1 MTTYIFK
8 IITLLGGLALFL
20 FGMDVMGKAL
30 ERQAG
35 GKLQTILAKMS
46 SNVFKGFLLG
56 LGVTA
61 VIQSS
66 SATTVMVVGFVNS
79 GIMTLKQAVG
89 VIMGSNIG
97 TTVTA
102 WILSL
107 SGLEGDSF
115 LIKLFK
121 PSTLAPL
128 IGVIGV
134 VMYMG
139 KNEKRKG
146 IGTICLGFMALMTG
160 MDIMGDSMEFLESE
174 PWFAQLMISFSN
186 PIIGIIGIVMYMGKN
201 EKRRGIGTICLGF
214 MALMTGMDL
223 MSSSMS
229 FLKSEAWFADLMISF
244 TNPVL
249 GILFGAVLTAVI
261 QSSSASVGILQGLCV
276 TGAVTYGAAIPIILG
291 QNIGTCITAIMGAIG
306 ANRNARRTAMVHLLF
321 NVVGAVMFAVVFYG
335 LGMVIE
341 WSFLE
346 ESVQAWDISL
356 IHTAFNIVATA
367 VLMPM
372 NGLLVKLAYL
382 IIPHEYT
389 PQKEELLDERL
400 LATPAVAVQRAH
412 EIAGEMA
419 SDAAK
424 AMEKAMGLT
433 KVFDAAILEE
443 VTALEDKTDRYED
456 ALNTYLVK
464 LSAMNLSVHDNRILN
479 TLLYTVSDIE
489 RMADHAMAI
498 AKAAQEMA
506 EKKIEFSSQAR
517 GELAVLEQAVL
528 DIVNRTVAAYGSFD
542 LGSAVKIEPQEQ
554 VVDALVREVKSRHVR
569 RLRDGKCTVEY
580 GFVLED
586 LLTACERTADHCS
599 NIAVEMLQ
607 VSEGKL
613 EAHEYLNAL
622 KAGELH
628 ESAAFSER
636 FARYKAQYAF
646 PEE

>member
-8 IITLLGGLALFL
+8 IITLLGGLSLFL

-35 GKLQTILAKMS
+35 GRLQTILAKMS

-128 IGVIGV
+128 IGIIGV

-139 KNEKRKG
+139 KNEKRRG

-186 PIIGIIGIVMYMGKN
+186 PIIGI
-201 EKRRGIGTICLGF
+201 
-214 MALMTGMDL
+214 
-223 MSSSMS
+223 
-229 FLKSEAWFADLMISF
+229 
-244 TNPVL
+244 
-249 GILFGAVLTAVI
+249 LFGAGLTAII

-321 NVVGAVMFAVVFYG
+321 NVVGVTIFVVVFYG
-335 LGMVIE
+335 LGLFVD
-341 WSFLE
+341 WKFLTDAAA
-346 ESVQAWDISL
+346 AWDIAV
-356 IHTAFNIVATA
+356 IHTCFNIAATA
-367 VLMPM
+367 VLMPL

-433 KVFDAAILEE
+433 KRFDAAVLEQ

-498 AKAAQEMA
+498 ARAAQEMA
-506 EKKIEFSSQAR
+506 EKKIEFSQQAR

-528 DIVNRTVAAYGSFD
+528 DIVNRTVAAYRSFD
-542 LGSAVKIEPQEQ
+542 LGNAVKIEPQEQ

-569 RLRDGKCTVEY
+569 RLRDGLCTVEY

-599 NIAVEMLQ
+599 NMAVEMIQ

>member
-1 MTTYIFK
+1 MTAYIFK

-20 FGMDVMGKAL
+20 FGMDIMGKAL

-128 IGVIGV
+128 IGMIGIIL
-134 VMYMG
+134 YMG
-139 KNEKRKG
+139 KSEKK
-146 IGTICLGFMALMTG
+146 
-160 MDIMGDSMEFLESE
+160 
-174 PWFAQLMISFSN
+174 
-186 PIIGIIGIVMYMGKN
+186 
-201 EKRRGIGTICLGF
+201 RGIGTIMLGF

-244 TNPVL
+244 TNPVV

-261 QSSSASVGILQGLCV
+261 QSSSASVGILQGLCS
-276 TGAVTYGAAIPIILG
+276 TGVVTYGAAIPIILG
-291 QNIGTCITAIMGAIG
+291 QNIGTCVTAIMGAIG

-321 NVVGAVMFAVVFYG
+321 NVVGAVMFAVIFYG
-335 LGMVIE
+335 MGIFIE
-341 WSFLE
+341 WKFLSD
-346 ESVQAWDISL
+346 SVQAWDISV
-356 IHTAFNIVATA
+356 IHTGFNLIATA

-372 NGLLVKLAYL
+372 NGLLVKMAYL
-382 IIPHEYT
+382 LVPEV
-389 PQKEELLDERL
+389 KEPEKNELLDSRL

-419 SDAAK
+419 ADAAK
-424 AMEKAMGLT
+424 AMHLAMGLT
-433 KVFDAAILEE
+433 KKFESGVMEQVVE
-443 VTALEDKTDRYED
+443 LEDKTDRYED
-456 ALNTYLVK
+456 ALNTYLVR
-464 LSAMNLSVHDNRILN
+464 LSGMNLSAHDNRILN
-479 TLLYTVSDIE
+479 TLLYSISDIE
-489 RMADHAMAI
+489 RMADHALAV
-498 AKAAQEMA
+498 AKAALEME
-506 EKKIEFSSQAR
+506 EKKITFSCQAK

-528 DIVNRTVAAYGSFD
+528 DIVDRTVAAYNSFD
-542 LGSAVKIEPQEQ
+542 REQAARIEPREQ

-569 RLRDGKCTVEY
+569 RLRDGLCTVEY

-607 VSEGKL
+607 VAEGKL

-622 KAGELH
+622 KAGELQ
-628 ESAAFSER
+628 ESAAFAEQ
-636 FARYKAQYAF
+636 FARYKARYTF
-646 PEE
+646 PEEA

>member
-1 MTTYIFK
+1 MTAYIFK

-115 LIKLFK
+115 IIKLFK

-128 IGVIGV
+128 IGIIGV
-134 VMYMG
+134 ILYMG

-146 IGTICLGFMALMTG
+146 IGTIMLGFMALMTG

-186 PIIGIIGIVMYMGKN
+186 PIV
-201 EKRRGIGTICLGF
+201 
-214 MALMTGMDL
+214 
-223 MSSSMS
+223 
-229 FLKSEAWFADLMISF
+229 
-244 TNPVL
+244 
-249 GILFGAVLTAVI
+249 GILFGAGLTAII
-261 QSSSASVGILQGLCV
+261 QSSSASVGILQGLCG
-276 TGAVTYGAAIPIILG
+276 TGVVTYGSAIPIILG

-321 NVVGAVMFAVVFYG
+321 NVVGVLIFVVAFYG
-335 LGMVIE
+335 MGMFID
-341 WSFLE
+341 WKFLSE
-346 ESVQAWDISL
+346 TAAAWDIAV
-356 IHTAFNIVATA
+356 IHTCFNVAATI
-367 VLMPM
+367 VLMPL
-372 NGLLVKLAYL
+372 NGMLVKLAYL
-382 IIPHEYT
+382 FIPKEQT
-389 PQKEELLDERL
+389 PQKVELLDERL
-400 LATPAVAVQRAH
+400 LATPAVAVQRAQK
-412 EIAGEMA
+412 IAGEMA
-419 SDAAK
+419 ADAAK
-424 AMEKAMGLT
+424 AMHLAMGLT
-433 KVFDAAILEE
+433 KKFDAAVMEQVME
-443 VTALEDKTDRYED
+443 LEDKTDRYED
-456 ALNTYLVK
+456 ALGTYLVK
-464 LSAMNLSVHDNRILN
+464 LSGMNLSVSDNRILN

-498 AKAAQEMA
+498 AKAGLEME
-506 EKKIEFSSQAR
+506 EKKIEFSNQAK

-528 DIVNRTVAAYGSFD
+528 DIVDRTVAAYGNFD
-542 LGSAVKIEPQEQ
+542 REQAIKIEPQEQ

-569 RLRDGKCTVEY
+569 RLRDGLCTVEY

-599 NIAVEMLQ
+599 NVAVEMLQ
-607 VSEGKL
+607 VAEGKL

-622 KAGELH
+622 KAGELY
-628 ESAAFSER
+628 ESAAFAEQ
-636 FARYKAQYAF
+636 FARYKAKYAF
-646 PEE
+646 PEET

>member
-8 IITLLGGLALFL
+8 IITLLGGLSLFL

-139 KNEKRKG
+139 KNEKRRG

-186 PIIGIIGIVMYMGKN
+186 PI
-201 EKRRGIGTICLGF
+201 
-214 MALMTGMDL
+214 
-223 MSSSMS
+223 
-229 FLKSEAWFADLMISF
+229 
-244 TNPVL
+244 L
-249 GILFGAVLTAVI
+249 GILFGAGLTAII

-321 NVVGAVMFAVVFYG
+321 NVVGVTIFVILFYG
-335 LGMVIE
+335 LGLFID
-341 WSFLE
+341 WKFLTDAAA
-346 ESVQAWDISL
+346 AWDIAV
-356 IHTAFNIVATA
+356 IHTCFNVAATA

-382 IIPHEYT
+382 FIPAEHT

-424 AMEKAMGLT
+424 AMELAMGLT
-433 KVFDAAILEE
+433 KRFDAAVLEQ

-506 EKKIEFSSQAR
+506 EKKIEFSHQSR

-528 DIVNRTVAAYGSFD
+528 DIVSRTVAAYGSFD
-542 LGSAVKIEPQEQ
+542 LENAVKIEPQEQ
-554 VVDALVREVKSRHVR
+554 VVDTLVREVKSRHVR
-569 RLRDGKCTVEY
+569 RLRDGLCTVEY

>member
-1 MTTYIFK
+1 MTAYIFK
-8 IITLLGGLALFL
+8 IISLLGGLALFL

-115 LIKLFK
+115 IIKFFK

-128 IGVIGV
+128 IAIFGI
-134 VMYMG
+134 MLYMG
-139 KNEKRKG
+139 KSEKKRG
-146 IGTICLGFMALMTG
+146 IGTIMLGFMALMTG
-160 MDIMGDSMEFLESE
+160 MDIM
-174 PWFAQLMISFSN
+174 
-186 PIIGIIGIVMYMGKN
+186 
-201 EKRRGIGTICLGF
+201 
-214 MALMTGMDL
+214 
-223 MSSSMS
+223 SSSMS
-229 FLKSEAWFADLMISF
+229 FLKTEAWFADLMISF
-244 TNPVL
+244 SNPLL
-249 GILFGAVLTAVI
+249 GILFGALLTAII
-261 QSSSASVGILQGLCV
+261 QSSSASVGILHSLCV
-276 TGAVTYGAAIPIILG
+276 TGAVTYGSAIPIILG
-291 QNIGTCITAIMGAIG
+291 QNIGTCITAIMGSIG
-306 ANRNARRTAMVHLLF
+306 ANRNARRAAMVHLLF

-335 LGMVIE
+335 LGLFIE
-341 WSFLE
+341 WQFLDE
-346 ESVQAWDISL
+346 AVAAWDIAV
-356 IHTAFNIVATA
+356 IHTCFNVVATA

-372 NGLLVKLAYL
+372 NGLLVKLAYVL
-382 IIPHEYT
+382 VPHQEA
-389 PQKEELLDERL
+389 PQKIELLDARL

-419 SDAAK
+419 SDASR
-424 AMEKAMGLT
+424 AMHLAMGLT
-433 KVFDAAILEE
+433 KKFDPDVMQQVIE
-443 VTALEDKTDRYED
+443 LEDKTDRYQD
-456 ALNTYLVK
+456 ALGTYLLN
-464 LSAMNLSVHDNRILN
+464 LSGTNLSVQDNRILN

-498 AKAAQEMA
+498 AKAAREME
-506 EKKIEFSSQAR
+506 EKNIEFSRQAKS
-517 GELAVLEQAVL
+517 ELEVLEQAVL
-528 DIVNRTVAAYGSFD
+528 DIVDRTVVAYGNFD
-542 LGSAVKIEPQEQ
+542 RDQALKIEPREQ
-554 VVDALVREVKSRHVR
+554 VVDTLVKEVKSRHVR
-569 RLRDGKCTVEY
+569 RLRDGLCTVEY

-586 LLTACERTADHCS
+586 LLTACKRTADHCS
-599 NIAVEMLQ
+599 NVAVEMLQ
-607 VSEGKL
+607 VTEGKL

-628 ESAAFSER
+628 ESAAFAEQ

-646 PEE
+646 PDEQ

>member
-1 MTTYIFK
+1 MTSYLFK
-8 IITLLGGLALFL
+8 IISLLGGLSLFL
-20 FGMDVMGKAL
+20 FGMDVMGKSL
-30 ERQAG
+30 ERSAG

-56 LGVTA
+56 MGVTA

-79 GIMTLKQAVG
+79 GIMTLNQAIG

-115 LIKLFK
+115 LIKFFK

-128 IGVIGV
+128 IGILGIVL
-134 VMYMG
+134 YMG
-139 KNEKRKG
+139 KSEKKKNL
-146 IGTICLGFMALMTG
+146 GTIM
-160 MDIMGDSMEFLESE
+160 
-174 PWFAQLMISFSN
+174 
-186 PIIGIIGIVMYMGKN
+186 
-201 EKRRGIGTICLGF
+201 LGF

-244 TNPVL
+244 TNPIV
-249 GILFGAVLTAVI
+249 GILFGALLTAVI
-261 QSSSASVGILQGLCV
+261 QSSSASIGILQGLCV

-335 LGMVIE
+335 IGLFIP
-341 WSFLE
+341 WQFLNDP
-346 ESVQAWDISL
+346 VQAWDISL
-356 IHTAFNIVATA
+356 VHTAFNLVATA

-382 IIPHEYT
+382 FVPREQD
-389 PQKEELLDERL
+389 PQKMELLDERL

-412 EIAGEMA
+412 AIAVEM
-419 SDAAK
+419 STDAAEAMHF
-424 AMEKAMGLT
+424 AMELT
-433 KVFDAAILEE
+433 RKFDPEIMEQ
-443 VTALEDKTDRYED
+443 VVALEDKTDRYQD
-456 ALNTYLVK
+456 ALGTYLVK
-464 LSAMNLSVHDNRILN
+464 LSGTNLSLHDNRILN

-498 AKAAQEMA
+498 AKAAQEMQ
-506 EKKIEFSSQAR
+506 EKNIVFSDQAKS
-517 GELAVLEQAVL
+517 ELAVLEQAVL
-528 DIVNRTVAAYGSFD
+528 DIVERTVAAYGTFD
-542 LGSAVKIEPQEQ
+542 LEQAIKIEPQEQ
-554 VVDALVREVKSRHVR
+554 VVDALVREIKSRHVR
-569 RLRDGKCTVEY
+569 RLRDGLCTVEY

-599 NIAVEMLQ
+599 NMAVEMLQ
-607 VSEGKL
+607 VAEGKL

-628 ESAAFSER
+628 ESAAFTER
-636 FARYKAQYAF
+636 FARYKAQYQF
-646 PEE
+646 PEEN

>member
-1 MTTYIFK
+1 MTAYIFK

-115 LIKLFK
+115 LIKFFK

-128 IGVIGV
+128 IAIFGIAL
-134 VMYMG
+134 YMG
-139 KNEKRKG
+139 KSEKK
-146 IGTICLGFMALMTG
+146 
-160 MDIMGDSMEFLESE
+160 
-174 PWFAQLMISFSN
+174 
-186 PIIGIIGIVMYMGKN
+186 
-201 EKRRGIGTICLGF
+201 RGIGTIMLGF

-229 FLKSEAWFADLMISF
+229 FLKNEAWFADLMISF
-244 TNPVL
+244 SNPIL
-249 GILFGAVLTAVI
+249 GIAFGAILTAII

-321 NVVGAVMFAVVFYG
+321 NVVGATMFAAIFYG
-335 LGMVIE
+335 IGLFVEWEFLGD
-341 WSFLE
+341 
-346 ESVQAWDISL
+346 SVQAWDISV
-356 IHTAFNIVATA
+356 IHTCFNVVATA
-367 VLMPM
+367 VLIPM
-372 NGLLVKLAYL
+372 NGLLVKLAYIL
-382 IIPHEYT
+382 VPHQEV
-389 PQKEELLDERL
+389 PQKEELLDVRL

-412 EIAGEMA
+412 EIATEMA
-419 SDAAK
+419 ADAAE
-424 AMEKAMGLT
+424 AMRMAVGLT
-433 KVFDAAILEE
+433 MKFDEGILEQVVE
-443 VTALEDKTDRYED
+443 LEDKTDHYED
-456 ALNTYLVK
+456 ALGTYLVK
-464 LSAMNLSVHDNRILN
+464 LSNMNLSVADNRILN

-489 RMADHAMAI
+489 RMADHAMAV
-498 AKAAQEMA
+498 AKAAEEMK
-506 EKKIEFSSQAR
+506 EKEMNFSKQAM
-517 GELAVLEQAVL
+517 GELAVLGQAVVDLL
-528 DIVNRTVAAYGSFD
+528 DRTVDAYKSFD
-542 LGSAVKIEPQEQ
+542 FAQAMKIEPQEE
-554 VVDALVREVKSRHVR
+554 VVDDLVREIKSRHVR
-569 RLRDGKCTVEY
+569 RLRDGLCTVEY

-599 NIAVEMLQ
+599 NVAVEMLQ
-607 VSEGKL
+607 VAEGKL

-622 KAGELH
+622 KAGELR
-628 ESAAFSER
+628 ESAAFNKR

-646 PEE
+646 PDEN

>member
-1 MTTYIFK
+1 MTAYIFK

-115 LIKLFK
+115 IIKLFK

-128 IGVIGV
+128 IGIIGV
-134 VMYMG
+134 ILYMG

-146 IGTICLGFMALMTG
+146 IGTIMLGFMALMTG

-186 PIIGIIGIVMYMGKN
+186 PIV
-201 EKRRGIGTICLGF
+201 
-214 MALMTGMDL
+214 
-223 MSSSMS
+223 
-229 FLKSEAWFADLMISF
+229 
-244 TNPVL
+244 
-249 GILFGAVLTAVI
+249 GILFGAGLTAII
-261 QSSSASVGILQGLCV
+261 QSSSASVGILQGLCG
-276 TGAVTYGAAIPIILG
+276 TGVVTYGSAIPIILG

-321 NVVGAVMFAVVFYG
+321 NVVGVLIFVVAFYG
-335 LGMVIE
+335 MGMFID
-341 WSFLE
+341 WKFLSE
-346 ESVQAWDISL
+346 TAAAWDIAV
-356 IHTAFNIVATA
+356 IHTCFNVAATI
-367 VLMPM
+367 VLMPL
-372 NGLLVKLAYL
+372 NGMLVKLAYL
-382 IIPHEYT
+382 FIPKEQT
-389 PQKEELLDERL
+389 PQKVELLDERL

-412 EIAGEMA
+412 EIASEMA
-419 SDAAK
+419 ADAAK
-424 AMEKAMGLT
+424 AMHLAMGLT
-433 KVFDAAILEE
+433 KQFDAGIMDQVVE
-443 VTALEDKTDRYED
+443 LEDKTDQYED
-456 ALNTYLVK
+456 ALGTYLVK
-464 LSAMNLSVHDNRILN
+464 LSGMNLSVSDNRILN

-489 RMADHAMAI
+489 RMADHAMAV
-498 AKAAQEMA
+498 AKAAHEIEQ
-506 EKKIEFSSQAR
+506 KKIEFSKQAK
-517 GELAVLEQAVL
+517 GELAILEQAVL
-528 DIVNRTVAAYGSFD
+528 DIVDRTISAYGSFD
-542 LGSAVKIEPQEQ
+542 LAQAIKIEPQEQ

-569 RLRDGKCTVEY
+569 RLRDGLCTVEY

-599 NIAVEMLQ
+599 NVAVEMLQ
-607 VSEGKL
+607 VAEGKL

-622 KAGELH
+622 KAGELY
-628 ESAAFSER
+628 ESAAFTER

-646 PEE
+646 PEEN

>member
-1 MTTYIFK
+1 MTTYFFK

-20 FGMDVMGKAL
+20 FGMDTMGKAL

-46 SNVFKGFLLG
+46 GTVWKGFLLG
-56 LGVTA
+56 AAVTA

-89 VIMGSNIG
+89 VIMGSNVG

-115 LIKLFK
+115 LIKFFK

-128 IGVIGV
+128 IGIIGIV
-134 VMYMG
+134 LYMG
-139 KNEKRKG
+139 KSEKRKG
-146 IGTICLGFMALMTG
+146 IGTIM
-160 MDIMGDSMEFLESE
+160 
-174 PWFAQLMISFSN
+174 
-186 PIIGIIGIVMYMGKN
+186 
-201 EKRRGIGTICLGF
+201 LGF

-229 FLKSEAWFADLMISF
+229 FLKTESWFADLMISF
-244 TNPVL
+244 TNPIV

-291 QNIGTCITAIMGAIG
+291 QNIGTCVTAMMGAIG

-321 NVVGAVMFAVVFYG
+321 NVVGVVMFVIIFYG
-335 LGMVIE
+335 LGLVID
-341 WSFLE
+341 WKFLGD
-346 ESVQAWDISL
+346 SVQAWDVSV
-356 IHTAFNIVATA
+356 IHTGFNLIATA
-367 VLMPM
+367 VLLPM
-372 NGLLVKLAYL
+372 NGLLVKLAYVV
-382 IIPHEYT
+382 IPSEQT

-412 EIAGEMA
+412 EIAGQMA
-419 SDAAK
+419 ADAAE
-424 AMEKAMGLT
+424 AMRLSIGLT
-433 KVFDAAILEE
+433 KKFEPAVMEQ
-443 VTALEDKTDRYED
+443 VVALEDRTDRYED
-456 ALNTYLVK
+456 ALGTYLVK
-464 LSAMNLSVHDNRILN
+464 LSNMNLSVRDNRILN
-479 TLLYTVSDIE
+479 TMLYTISDIE
-489 RMADHAMAI
+489 RLGDHALAV
-498 AKAAQEMA
+498 AKAALEIE
-506 EKKIEFSSQAR
+506 EKKIEFSRQAK
-517 GELAVLEQAVL
+517 GELAVLERAVM
-528 DIVNRTVAAYGSFD
+528 DIVNRTVAAYASFD
-542 LGSAVKIEPQEQ
+542 LEQAIKIEPQEQ
-554 VVDALVREVKSRHVR
+554 VVDTLVREVKSRHVR
-569 RLRDGKCTVEY
+569 RLRDGLCTVEY

-599 NIAVEMLQ
+599 NVAVEMLQ

-628 ESAAFSER
+628 ESAAFAER
-636 FARYKAQYAF
+636 FARYRAQYAF
-646 PEE
+646 PDEH

>member
-1 MTTYIFK
+1 MTAYIFK

-115 LIKLFK
+115 IIKLFK

-128 IGVIGV
+128 IGIIGV
-134 VMYMG
+134 ILYMG

-146 IGTICLGFMALMTG
+146 IGTIMLGFMALMTG

-186 PIIGIIGIVMYMGKN
+186 PIV
-201 EKRRGIGTICLGF
+201 
-214 MALMTGMDL
+214 
-223 MSSSMS
+223 
-229 FLKSEAWFADLMISF
+229 
-244 TNPVL
+244 
-249 GILFGAVLTAVI
+249 GILFGAGLTAII
-261 QSSSASVGILQGLCV
+261 QSSSASVGILQGLCG
-276 TGAVTYGAAIPIILG
+276 TGVVTYGSAIPIILG

-321 NVVGAVMFAVVFYG
+321 NVVGVLIFVVAFYG
-335 LGMVIE
+335 MGMFID
-341 WSFLE
+341 WKFLSE
-346 ESVQAWDISL
+346 TAVAWDIAV
-356 IHTAFNIVATA
+356 IHTCFNVAATI
-367 VLMPM
+367 VLMPL
-372 NGLLVKLAYL
+372 NGMLVKLAYL
-382 IIPHEYT
+382 FIPKEQT
-389 PQKEELLDERL
+389 PQKVELLDERL
-400 LATPAVAVQRAH
+400 LATPAVAVQRAQK
-412 EIAGEMA
+412 IAGEMA
-419 SDAAK
+419 ADAAK
-424 AMEKAMGLT
+424 AMHLAMELT
-433 KVFDAAILEE
+433 KKFDAAVMEQVME
-443 VTALEDKTDRYED
+443 LEDKTDRYED
-456 ALNTYLVK
+456 ALGTYLVK
-464 LSAMNLSVHDNRILN
+464 LSGMNLSVSDNRILN

-498 AKAAQEMA
+498 AKAALEME
-506 EKKIEFSSQAR
+506 EKKIEFSNQAK

-528 DIVNRTVAAYGSFD
+528 DIVDRTVAAYGTFNLD
-542 LGSAVKIEPQEQ
+542 KAIKIEPQEQ

-569 RLRDGKCTVEY
+569 RLRDGLCTVEY

-599 NIAVEMLQ
+599 NVAVEMLQ
-607 VSEGKL
+607 VAEGKL

-622 KAGELH
+622 KAGELY
-628 ESAAFSER
+628 ESAAFAEH
-636 FARYKAQYAF
+636 FARYKAKYAF
-646 PEE
+646 PEEV

>member
-1 MTTYIFK
+1 MTAYIFK

-20 FGMDVMGKAL
+20 FGMDIMGKAL

-115 LIKLFK
+115 LIKFFK

-128 IGVIGV
+128 IGIFGILL
-134 VMYMG
+134 YMG
-139 KNEKRKG
+139 KSEKK
-146 IGTICLGFMALMTG
+146 
-160 MDIMGDSMEFLESE
+160 
-174 PWFAQLMISFSN
+174 
-186 PIIGIIGIVMYMGKN
+186 
-201 EKRRGIGTICLGF
+201 RGIGTIMLGF

-244 TNPVL
+244 TNPIL
-249 GILFGAVLTAVI
+249 GILFGAVLTAII

-321 NVVGAVMFAVVFYG
+321 NVVGAVMFAVIFYG

-341 WSFLE
+341 WKFLGD
-346 ESVQAWDISL
+346 SVQAWDISV
-356 IHTAFNIVATA
+356 IHTGFNLIATA

-382 IIPHEYT
+382 FIPKEQA
-389 PQKEELLDERL
+389 PQKTELLDERL

-419 SDAAK
+419 ADAAK
-424 AMEKAMGLT
+424 AMHLAMGLT
-433 KVFDAAILEE
+433 KKFESGVMEQVIE
-443 VTALEDKTDRYED
+443 LEDKTDRYED

-464 LSAMNLSVHDNRILN
+464 LSGMNLSVSDNRILN
-479 TLLYTVSDIE
+479 TLLYSISDIE
-489 RMADHAMAI
+489 RMADHAMAV
-498 AKAAQEMA
+498 AKAALEMK
-506 EKKIEFSSQAR
+506 EKKIEFSNQAK

-528 DIVNRTVAAYGSFD
+528 DIVDRTVAAYGSFD
-542 LGSAVKIEPQEQ
+542 REKAIKIEPQEQ

-569 RLRDGKCTVEY
+569 RLRDGLCTVEY

-599 NIAVEMLQ
+599 NVAVEMLQ
-607 VSEGKL
+607 VAEGKL

-628 ESAAFSER
+628 ESAAFAEH
-636 FARYKAQYAF
+636 FASYKAKYAF
-646 PEE
+646 PEES

>member
-1 MTTYIFK
+1 MTAYIFK
-8 IITLLGGLALFL
+8 IITLLGGLSLFL

-61 VIQSS
+61 VVQSS

-115 LIKLFK
+115 IIKLFK

-128 IGVIGV
+128 IGIIGV
-134 VMYMG
+134 ILYMG

-146 IGTICLGFMALMTG
+146 IGTIMLGFMALMTG

-186 PIIGIIGIVMYMGKN
+186 PIV
-201 EKRRGIGTICLGF
+201 
-214 MALMTGMDL
+214 
-223 MSSSMS
+223 
-229 FLKSEAWFADLMISF
+229 
-244 TNPVL
+244 
-249 GILFGAVLTAVI
+249 GILFGAGLTAII
-261 QSSSASVGILQGLCV
+261 QSSSASVGILQGLCG
-276 TGAVTYGAAIPIILG
+276 TGVVTYGSAIPIILG

-321 NVVGAVMFAVVFYG
+321 NVVGVLIFVVAFYG
-335 LGMVIE
+335 MGMFID
-341 WSFLE
+341 WKFLSE
-346 ESVQAWDISL
+346 TAAAWDIAV
-356 IHTAFNIVATA
+356 IHTCFNVAATI
-367 VLMPM
+367 VLMPL
-372 NGLLVKLAYL
+372 NGMLVKLAYL
-382 IIPHEYT
+382 FIPKEQT
-389 PQKEELLDERL
+389 PQKVELLDERL
-400 LATPAVAVQRAH
+400 LATPAVAVQRAQK
-412 EIAGEMA
+412 IAGEMA
-419 SDAAK
+419 ADAAK
-424 AMEKAMGLT
+424 AMHLAMGLT
-433 KVFDAAILEE
+433 KKFDAAVMEQVME
-443 VTALEDKTDRYED
+443 LEDKTDRYED
-456 ALNTYLVK
+456 ALGTYLVK
-464 LSAMNLSVHDNRILN
+464 LSGMNLSVSDNRILN

-498 AKAAQEMA
+498 AKAALEME
-506 EKKIEFSSQAR
+506 EKKIEFSNQAK

-528 DIVNRTVAAYGSFD
+528 DIVDRTVAAYSTFNLD
-542 LGSAVKIEPQEQ
+542 KAIKIEPQEQ

-569 RLRDGKCTVEY
+569 RLRDGLCTVEY

-599 NIAVEMLQ
+599 NVAVEMLQ
-607 VSEGKL
+607 VAEGKL

-622 KAGELH
+622 KAGELY
-628 ESAAFSER
+628 ESAAFAEH
-636 FARYKAQYAF
+636 FARYKAKYAF
-646 PEE
+646 PEEV

>member
-8 IITLLGGLALFL
+8 IITLLGGLSLFL

-115 LIKLFK
+115 IIKLFK

-128 IGVIGV
+128 IGIIGV
-134 VMYMG
+134 ILYMG

-146 IGTICLGFMALMTG
+146 IGTIMLGFMALMTG

-186 PIIGIIGIVMYMGKN
+186 PIV
-201 EKRRGIGTICLGF
+201 
-214 MALMTGMDL
+214 
-223 MSSSMS
+223 
-229 FLKSEAWFADLMISF
+229 
-244 TNPVL
+244 
-249 GILFGAVLTAVI
+249 GILFGAGLTAII
-261 QSSSASVGILQGLCV
+261 QSSSASVGILQGLCG
-276 TGAVTYGAAIPIILG
+276 TGVVTYGSAIPIILG

-321 NVVGAVMFAVVFYG
+321 NVVGVLIFVVAFYG
-335 LGMVIE
+335 MGMFID
-341 WSFLE
+341 WKFLSE
-346 ESVQAWDISL
+346 TAAAWDIAV
-356 IHTAFNIVATA
+356 IHTCFNVAATI
-367 VLMPM
+367 VLMPL
-372 NGLLVKLAYL
+372 NGMLVKLAYL
-382 IIPHEYT
+382 FIPKEQT
-389 PQKEELLDERL
+389 PQKVELLDERL
-400 LATPAVAVQRAH
+400 LATPAVAVQRAQK
-412 EIAGEMA
+412 IAGEMA
-419 SDAAK
+419 ADAAK
-424 AMEKAMGLT
+424 AMHLAMGLT
-433 KVFDAAILEE
+433 KKFDAAVMEQVME
-443 VTALEDKTDRYED
+443 LEDKTDRYED
-456 ALNTYLVK
+456 ALGTYLVK
-464 LSAMNLSVHDNRILN
+464 LSGMNLSVSDNRILN

-498 AKAAQEMA
+498 AKAALEME
-506 EKKIEFSSQAR
+506 EKKIEFSNQAK

-528 DIVNRTVAAYGSFD
+528 DIVDRTVAAYGTFNLD
-542 LGSAVKIEPQEQ
+542 KAIKIEPQEQ

-569 RLRDGKCTVEY
+569 RLRDGLCTVEY

-599 NIAVEMLQ
+599 NVAVEMLQ
-607 VSEGKL
+607 VAEGKL

-622 KAGELH
+622 KAGELY
-628 ESAAFSER
+628 ESAAFAEH
-636 FARYKAQYAF
+636 FARYKAKYAF
-646 PEE
+646 PEEV

>member
-35 GKLQTILAKMS
+35 GRLQTILAKMS

-115 LIKLFK
+115 IIKLFK

-128 IGVIGV
+128 IGIIGV
-134 VMYMG
+134 ILYMG

-146 IGTICLGFMALMTG
+146 IGTIMLGFMALMTG

-186 PIIGIIGIVMYMGKN
+186 PIIGI
-201 EKRRGIGTICLGF
+201 
-214 MALMTGMDL
+214 
-223 MSSSMS
+223 
-229 FLKSEAWFADLMISF
+229 
-244 TNPVL
+244 
-249 GILFGAVLTAVI
+249 LFGAVLTAII
-261 QSSSASVGILQGLCV
+261 QSSSASVGILQGLCGTGVV
-276 TGAVTYGAAIPIILG
+276 TFGSAIPIILG

-321 NVVGAVMFAVVFYG
+321 NVVGVLIFVVAFYG
-335 LGMVIE
+335 LGLFID
-341 WSFLE
+341 WKFLD
-346 ESVQAWDISL
+346 STAAAWDIAV
-356 IHTAFNIVATA
+356 IHTFFNVAATC

-382 IIPHEYT
+382 FIPKEQA
-389 PQKEELLDERL
+389 PQKTELLDERL
-400 LATPAVAVQRAH
+400 LATPAVAVQRAQK
-412 EIAGEMA
+412 IAGEMA
-419 SDAAK
+419 ADAAE
-424 AMEKAMGLT
+424 AMHLAMGLT
-433 KVFDAAILEE
+433 GKFDAGIMEQVVE
-443 VTALEDKTDRYED
+443 LEDKTDRYED
-456 ALNTYLVK
+456 ALGTYLVK
-464 LSAMNLSVHDNRILN
+464 LSAMNLSIHDNRILN

-489 RMADHAMAI
+489 RMADHAVAI
-498 AKAAQEMA
+498 AKAALEME
-506 EKKIEFSSQAR
+506 EKKIVFSNQAK
-517 GELAVLEQAVL
+517 GELAVLGQAVL
-528 DIVNRTVAAYGSFD
+528 DIVDRTVAAYGSFD
-542 LGSAVKIEPQEQ
+542 LEQAIKIEPQEQ

-569 RLRDGKCTVEY
+569 RLRDGLCTVEY

-599 NIAVEMLQ
+599 NVAVEMLQ
-607 VSEGKL
+607 VAEGKL

-628 ESAAFSER
+628 ESAAFTER

-646 PEE
+646 PEEQ

>member
-1 MTTYIFK
+1 MTAYIFK

-115 LIKLFK
+115 IIKLFK

-128 IGVIGV
+128 IGIIGV
-134 VMYMG
+134 ILYMG

-146 IGTICLGFMALMTG
+146 IGTIMLGFMALMTG

-186 PIIGIIGIVMYMGKN
+186 PIV
-201 EKRRGIGTICLGF
+201 
-214 MALMTGMDL
+214 
-223 MSSSMS
+223 
-229 FLKSEAWFADLMISF
+229 
-244 TNPVL
+244 
-249 GILFGAVLTAVI
+249 GILFGAGLTAII
-261 QSSSASVGILQGLCV
+261 QSSSASVGILQGLCG
-276 TGAVTYGAAIPIILG
+276 TGVVTYGSAIPIILG

-321 NVVGAVMFAVVFYG
+321 NVVGVLIFVVAFYG
-335 LGMVIE
+335 MGMFID
-341 WSFLE
+341 WKFLSE
-346 ESVQAWDISL
+346 TAAAWDIAV
-356 IHTAFNIVATA
+356 IHTCFNVAATI
-367 VLMPM
+367 VLMPL
-372 NGLLVKLAYL
+372 NGMLVKLAYL
-382 IIPHEYT
+382 FIPKEQT
-389 PQKEELLDERL
+389 PQKVELLDERL
-400 LATPAVAVQRAH
+400 LATPAVAVQRAQK
-412 EIAGEMA
+412 IAGEMA
-419 SDAAK
+419 ADAAK
-424 AMEKAMGLT
+424 AMHLAMGLT
-433 KVFDAAILEE
+433 KKFDAAVMEQVME
-443 VTALEDKTDRYED
+443 LEDKTDRYED
-456 ALNTYLVK
+456 ALGTYLVK
-464 LSAMNLSVHDNRILN
+464 LSGMNLSVSDNRILN

-498 AKAAQEMA
+498 AKAALEME
-506 EKKIEFSSQAR
+506 EKKIEFSNQAK

-528 DIVNRTVAAYGSFD
+528 DIVDRTVAAYGTFNLD
-542 LGSAVKIEPQEQ
+542 KAIKIEPQEQ

-569 RLRDGKCTVEY
+569 RLRDGACSVEL

-586 LLTACERTADHCS
+586 ILTAYERTADHCS

-607 VSEGKL
+607 VAEGKL

-622 KAGELH
+622 KTGQLH
-628 ESAAFSER
+628 ESAAYAER
-636 FARYKAQYAF
+636 FARYKAQYVF
-646 PEE
+646 PKEK